1 LQHDFPRLFA
11 PEIELSRHQIRLRS
25 AMLDVIFGVA
35 LSLLALAFWIG
46 ADYVEGGSHG
56 LMGST
61 GFPRGVSLLLGT
73 TTLLMAIRGALQ
85 LRAGSNVELV
95 TIDQPLAILANIIL
109 VIAYPILIST
119 FGYYVA
125 TGPWLVLLL
134 FASGNRKPLAMI
146 AYATGFLVFTKLIFE
161 ILIGV
166 PLP

>member
-1 LQHDFPRLFA
+1 MA
-11 PEIELSRHQIRLRS
+11 VSTYQIRLNG
-25 AMLDVIFGVA
+25 AVLDVIFGVA

-46 ADYVEGGSHG
+46 ADYVEGGSQG

-73 TTLLMAIRGALQ
+73 TTLLMAIRGGFQ
-85 LRAGSNVELV
+85 LRSGSNVEFIAV
-95 TIDQPLAILANIIL
+95 DRPLAILANILL

-119 FGYYVA
+119 CGYYVA

-161 ILIGV
+161 MLIGV

>member
-1 LQHDFPRLFA
+1 
-11 PEIELSRHQIRLRS
+11 LSRHQIRLRS
-25 AMLDVIFGVA
+25 AVLDVIFGVA

-85 LRAGSNVELV
+85 LRAGSNVELIA
-95 TIDQPLAILANIIL
+95 IDQPLAILANIVL
-109 VIAYPILIST
+109 VTAYPILIST